1 MHLTSFASKLS
12 RLRTTIRIK
21 MLKRPIMEELHLS
34 QKVLHLHVVS
44 KALETI
50 FFLKE
55 QRAAC

>member
-1 MHLTSFASKLS
+1 
-12 RLRTTIRIK
+12 
-21 MLKRPIMEELHLS
+21 MEELHLS